1 MKKTL
6 VLFRHGEAEA
16 ESSGCG
22 DHGRKLTV
30 RGEAQSTATFKAL
43 YSLNLGN
50 YFFLVSDAVRAR
62 QTFASSGAFFKD
74 PERVE
79 DHRLYLTGIEK
90 MRSVL
95 KEIDLGSDVNTLV
108 IVAHNPGLSLAL
120 ATLAGDVTGL
130 STADAAV
137 LSIEADDWND
147 ALAMDGCWDDNIILR
162 G

>member
-6 VLFRHGEAEA
+6 VLFRHGEAETD
-16 ESSGCG
+16 SNRG

-30 RGEAQSTATFKAL
+30 RGEAQATATSQAL
-43 YSLNLGN
+43 ASLNLGTC
-50 YFFLVSDAVRAR
+50 FFLVSDAMRTR
-62 QTFASSGAFFKD
+62 QTFTCFQKIFKKVGSLEE
-74 PERVE
+74 P
-79 DHRLYLTGIEK
+79 RLYLSGIEK

-95 KEIDLGSDVNTLV
+95 NDIDLGADFETLGFV
-108 IVAHNPGLSLAL
+108 GHNPGLSLAL

-137 LSIEADDWND
+137 LSIDADSWNEA
-147 ALAMDGCWDDNIILR
+147 LTMDGCWDVNIIIK